1 MHKDNGS
8 PNIENVISV
17 LMEMLGV
24 HTESENKKS
33 QNVGQNPIIIPTMA
47 EKTTDTTLD
56 TSLEDKMLSLS
67 ITKDKLSTPSITKCK
82 VSPLSASTGDPI
94 SLYILAEKKGLGVI
108 ALDMFASIIPVIIKD
123 AQEIIRQIN
132 INPTNRKNIS
142 SYALIQRKLGVFA
155 TLFFP
160 DPTKKSNNTY
170 CHVYIEISET
180 IKDLLEAG
188 KLLPNFMG

>member
-24 HTESENKKS
+24 HPESENKKS
-33 QNVGQNPIIIPTMA
+33 QNIGQNTIMTPTMA
-47 EKTTDTTLD
+47 EKTTLDTT
-56 TSLEDKMLSLS
+56 LEDKMLSLS
-67 ITKDKLSTPSITKCK
+67 ITKDKLTTPSITKCK
-82 VSPLSASTGDPI
+82 VFPPSASTGDPI
-94 SLYILAEKKGLGVI
+94 SLYILAEKQGLGVI
-108 ALDMFASIIPVIIKD
+108 ALDMFASIIPAIIKD
-123 AQEIIRQIN
+123 AQGIIRQIN
-132 INPTNRKNIS
+132 INPTNRENIS

-160 DPTKKSNNTY
+160 DPTKKLNNTY